1 MVKYYLLLIA
11 LCFCLYAQAQ
21 EKKSDKLQFGV
32 ELDALPY
39 ATGGYFGAAWIGK
52 DVWRMR
58 ALTAFVKK
66 PDWSIAKDF
75 SNHQVHAYALL
86 VDRFLKKDWK
96 GWWIG
101 AGVVYWHSTIQTDAK
116 IQTATFNNVLLN
128 GSLGY
133 NFTLYKRLYLSPWG
147 SLSLRAAGDKNVAV
161 DNKSFTLPIINPEAS
176 LKLGYSF

>member
-1 MVKYYLLLIA
+1 MIKYCLLFFL
-11 LCFCLYAQAQ
+11 LCACITMQAQ
-21 EKKSDKLQFGV
+21 EKEAAKVQFGL

-39 ATGGYFGAAWIGK
+39 ATGGYFGGAWVGK
-52 DVWRMR
+52 DVWRVR

-66 PDWSIAKDF
+66 PDWSTKKDF

-86 VDRFLKKDWK
+86 LDRFLKKDWK

-116 IQTATFNNVLLN
+116 LQTAKFDNYLLN

-133 NFTLYKRLYLSPWG
+133 NFTLYKHLYLSPWG
-147 SLSLRAAGDKNVAV
+147 SLSLRVAGDKNVAV
-161 DNKSFTLPIINPEAS
+161 DNKSFTLPVINPEAS
-176 LKLGYSF
+176 LKVGFYF